1 MTLMMF
7 VWQCKILLQEN
18 DVNEIFT
25 VRKRMKEGRFQIHP
39 DRTTEGGKRLIR
51 KAIKHVNRKRHTK
64 KGAERYKMNSSNQF
78 EQ

>member
-18 DVNEIFT
+18 DINEIFT

-39 DRTTEGGKRLIR
+39 DLTTEGE
-51 KAIKHVNRKRHTK
+51 
-64 KGAERYKMNSSNQF
+64 KG
-78 EQ
+78 